1 MGAAA
6 GLLSSGVCPAA
17 SLRLLLWVVQLL
29 LLPTQQVYDGPG
41 TSWDWLGLFGEKG
54 CSLSMVSTLLFWVGL
69 LSAAG
74 ALRWMTGGLLFEQE
88 AAAALVVVGWVHIL
102 LLCPTCGSLGAWL
115 LSSRRGRQR

>member
-6 GLLSSGVCPAA
+6 GRFISGVCPAA
-17 SLRLLLWVVQLL
+17 SLRLLLWAVQLL

-54 CSLSMVSTLLFWVGL
+54 CSLSVVSTLLFWVGL

-74 ALRWMTGGLLFEQE
+74 ALRWMTGGFPFQQE
-88 AAAALVVVGWVHIL
+88 AAAALLAVD
-102 LLCPTCGSLGAWL
+102 
-115 LSSRRGRQR
+115 